1 MVFLVLAILSSALV
15 SLVMRLSTGKVG
27 NNIGMLAVNYFTC
40 IIAAFFY
47 TEGLSAFPSS
57 THLPRTLLLGGIN
70 GFLYLASFVIFQY
83 SVKKSGVVLS
93 SVFMKLGM
101 LVPLAV
107 SVAFFGEVPTAVQII
122 GFVLAAMAIIMVNQ
136 KDADGGRAD
145 IANLLLLLLLSGGA
159 EGMSKVFEEIG
170 ESSLSSQFLLYTF
183 MSAFVLCVAFMFFK
197 GQRIG
202 KSEIF
207 YGVLIG
213 IPNFFSAKFV
223 LRALADIPAIIVF
236 PTFAVATILTVSLVG
251 VIAFKERLSKIQWSA
266 VGIIVLTLV
275 LLNI

>member
-1 MVFLVLAILSSALV
+1 MIFLILAIFSSALV
-15 SLVMRLSTGKVG
+15 SVVMRLSTGKVEY
-27 NNIGMLAVNYFTC
+27 NIGMLAVNYFTC
-40 IIAAFFY
+40 IITAFFY
-47 TEGLSAFPSS
+47 TEGLCAFPSS
-57 THLPRTLLLGGIN
+57 PQLANTLLLGGIN

-101 LVPLAV
+101 LVPLV
-107 SVAFFGEVPTAVQII
+107 ISVICFGETPTFIHII
-122 GFVLAAMAIIMVNQ
+122 GFIMAVFAIVMINQ
-136 KDADGGRAD
+136 NGADGGK
-145 IANLLLLLLLSGGA
+145 ANISNLIFLLLLSGGA
-159 EGMSKVFEEIG
+159 EGMSKVFEEVG

-183 MSAFVLCVAFMFFK
+183 VSAFILCISFMLFK

-202 KSEIF
+202 KSELF

-223 LRALADIPAIIVF
+223 LRALRDIPAIIVF
-236 PTFAVATILTVSLVG
+236 PSFAVATILTVSLAG
-251 VIAFKERLSKIQWSA
+251 VIAFKERLSKLQWAA
-266 VGIIVLTLV
+266 VGIIILTLA